1 MKDFTWFASYPKGM
15 PHEIDADEFS
25 SLPDM
30 LAQGFGQYAQKT
42 AFMHMG
48 VSLSYAELDELS
60 KNFAAFLQNKAGLR
74 KGDAIAIQMPN
85 VMAYPV
91 AMFGAIRAGLV
102 VVNTNPLYTPREM
115 EHQFNDSGAKAIV
128 ILANFAHVLEKVL
141 PHTPALKTVIVTEIG
156 DLMPFPKR
164 LIVNSVVKYVKKM
177 VPAWQIPGAIALRD
191 ALAQGKGLP
200 FAKPTIGSQ
209 DLAFIQYTGGTTG
222 VSKGAML
229 TQRNIVANVMQM
241 RGQMGTL
248 LRAGEET
255 IVTALPLYHIF
266 SLTVNCFGMF
276 MFGAANLLITNP
288 RDMKAFIGELKK
300 VRFTVITGVNTL
312 FNGLLNQ
319 PDFHHLDFSGLKA
332 AVGGG
337 MAVQTA
343 VAENWRKVTGVH
355 LAEGYGLTESSPV
368 LSCNPLD
375 GTSQLG
381 TIGLP
386 LPSTEIKIMDD
397 DGQEVPFGERG
408 EIWAYGPQVM
418 AGYWQRPEETVKVLR
433 DGWLLTGDI
442 GVALEGGFFKIVDRK
457 KDMILVSG
465 FNVYPNEVEDVIALH
480 PKVLEV
486 AAIGVPDAKSTEA
499 VKVFIVKR
507 DQGLTEEEV
516 REHAKEN
523 LTGYKHPK
531 YIEFVAELPK
541 SNVGK
546 ILRRPLK
553 EAEMAKLAQKA
564 G

>member
-1 MKDFTWFASYPKGM
+1 
-15 PHEIDADEFS
+15 
-25 SLPDM
+25 
-30 LAQGFGQYAQKT
+30 
-42 AFMHMG
+42 
-48 VSLSYAELDELS
+48 
-60 KNFAAFLQNKAGLR
+60 
-74 KGDAIAIQMPN
+74 
-85 VMAYPV
+85 
-91 AMFGAIRAGLV
+91 
-102 VVNTNPLYTPREM
+102 
-115 EHQFNDSGAKAIV
+115 
-128 ILANFAHVLEKVL
+128 VLEKVM

-177 VPAWQIPGAIALRD
+177 VPAWQIPGAIALRE
-191 ALAQGKGLP
+191 ALAQGKALP
-200 FAKPTIGSQ
+200 FAKPTLGSQ

-266 SLTVNCFGMF
+266 SLTVNCFGLF

-300 VRFTVITGVNTL
+300 VKFTVITGVNTL

-319 PDFHHLDFSGLKA
+319 PDFHHLDFSGLKV

-375 GTSQLG
+375 GTSRLG

-408 EIWAYGPQVM
+408 EIWAHGPQIM
-418 AGYWQRPEETVKVLR
+418 AGYWQRPEETAKVLK

-507 DQGLTEEEV
+507 DQSLTEEEV

-531 YIEFVAELPK
+531 YIEFRAELPK

-553 EAEMAKLAQKA
+553 EAEMAKLAQK

>member
-1 MKDFTWFASYPKGM
+1 MKDFPWFASYPKGM
-15 PHEIDADEFS
+15 PYEINPDEFS

-30 LAQGFGQYAQKT
+30 LAYGFGQYAQKT

-48 VSLSYAELDELS
+48 VSLSFAELDELS

-91 AMFGAIRAGLV
+91 VMFGAIRAGLV

-177 VPAWQIPGAIALRD
+177 VPAWQIPGAIALRE
-191 ALAQGKGLP
+191 ALAQGKALP
-200 FAKPTIGSQ
+200 FAKPTLGSQ

-266 SLTVNCFGMF
+266 SLTVNCFGLF

-300 VRFTVITGVNTL
+300 VKFTVITGVNTL

-319 PDFHHLDFSGLKA
+319 PDFHHLDFSGLKV

-375 GTSQLG
+375 GTSRLG

-408 EIWAYGPQVM
+408 EIWAHGPQIM
-418 AGYWQRPEETVKVLR
+418 AGYWQRPEETAKVLK

-507 DQGLTEEEV
+507 DQSLTEEEV

-531 YIEFVAELPK
+531 YIEFRAELPK

-553 EAEMAKLAQKA
+553 EAEMAKLAQK